1 MGVHDGHRKRL
12 KTQFLIHGEDFHDH
26 QLLELLLCYAIPQ
39 GDVNGLAHALLDQFG
54 SLAGVFDALPPSLTR
69 VDGVG
74 EHTAVLLKLIPKLAG
89 RYSTIRSS
97 PGDILASSRAARDY
111 LLPYFQTGPRNE
123 MVYLV
128 CMDAKYKVLGCH
140 KLGEGTV
147 NAADIAP
154 RRVVELAL
162 AHNASAVLLAHNH
175 VSGLALPSNADL
187 LTTETLARVLREVG
201 VELADHLIFTE
212 DDMVSLKDSGLLNG
226 YPNPY

>member
-1 MGVHDGHRKRL
+1 M
-12 KTQFLIHGEDFHDH
+12 
-26 QLLELLLCYAIPQ
+26 
-39 GDVNGLAHALLDQFG
+39 
-54 SLAGVFDALPPSLTR
+54 R
-69 VDGVG
+69 VDGDEGALRLLDAPRAEVG
-74 EHTAVLLKLIPKLAG
+74 ESVLHLNRTEA
-89 RYSTIRSS
+89 
-97 PGDILASSRAARDY
+97 
-111 LLPYFQTGPRNE
+111 F
-123 MVYLV
+123 
-128 CMDAKYKVLGCH
+128 
-140 KLGEGTV
+140 
-147 NAADIAP
+147 